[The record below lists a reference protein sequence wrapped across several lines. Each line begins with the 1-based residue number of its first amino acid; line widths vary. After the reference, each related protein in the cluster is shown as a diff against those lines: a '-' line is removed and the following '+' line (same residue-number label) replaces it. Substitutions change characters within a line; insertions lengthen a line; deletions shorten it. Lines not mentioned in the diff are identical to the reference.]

1 MTKLKVIESVILYFK
16 NNESI
21 IHENCALNEKYLFKN
36 GSYVMIGYY
45 FDTGGGWLELNGKR
59 CNLTKTELL
68 LIREVVALNHSKVI
82 YF

>member
-1 MTKLKVIESVILYFK
+1 MTKLKTIESVLLYFK
-16 NNESI
+16 NNESV
-21 IHENCALNEKYLFKN
+21 IHENCVSSEKYLFEN
-36 GSYVMIGYY
+36 SSYVMIGYY

-68 LIREVVALNHSKVI
+68 LIREVVALNQSKIV

>member
-1 MTKLKVIESVILYFK
+1 MTKLKTIESAMLYFK
-16 NNESI
+16 NSESV
-21 IHENCALNEKYLFKN
+21 IHENCVSSEKYLFAN

-68 LIREVVALNHSKVI
+68 LIREVVALNQSKVI